1 MAGVMLSFSR
11 DTMLS
16 RMHAAD
22 PAYDGR
28 FITGVLSTGIYCLPS
43 CRARKPLPHNVEFFD
58 SPNTAQAA
66 GLRPCLRCRP
76 DDFYA
81 GIYIEEERLCR
92 VTSLDTDTI
101 RNVDALA
108 QRSGIPAK
116 QLGELLRRG
125 LHLTPADWLNR
136 QRIDRA
142 KSLLLISDEPVVQ
155 IAYRVGFESLSVFN
169 EQFRRLCAMT
179 PLAFKH
185 FRTSAQF
192 ELLLPLD
199 YLVRAM
205 LHDLGRDPQ
214 STTCRVVGTV
224 CCAGLR
230 LSSGATAVSI
240 EFAEG
245 RVVVSANRSADP
257 LELHTALL
265 RLLGLHSSPAS
276 FVGMARERPEF
287 SRLIQGREGLRV
299 PLTATLFDGVI
310 WSVLGQQISFKA
322 TCILRRRLYEQA
334 GELVAPDLYAPLT
347 PESLMRLTPA
357 DLVSLGLTKARA
369 NTLVHLAQ
377 LIQSGMLNLQE
388 LARGP
393 VSRMVRT
400 LMGLPGIG
408 VWSSQYRLCCLNCNA
423 GKLRP
428 TNRSSACC
436 GHLLDHQRKLEV

>member
-108 QRSGIPAK
+108 QRSRIPVK

-192 ELLLPLD
+192 E
-199 YLVRAM
+199 
-205 LHDLGRDPQ
+205 
-214 STTCRVVGTV
+214 
-224 CCAGLR
+224 
-230 LSSGATAVSI
+230 
-240 EFAEG
+240 
-245 RVVVSANRSADP
+245 
-257 LELHTALL
+257 
-265 RLLGLHSSPAS
+265 
-276 FVGMARERPEF
+276 
-287 SRLIQGREGLRV
+287 
-299 PLTATLFDGVI
+299 
-310 WSVLGQQISFKA
+310 
-322 TCILRRRLYEQA
+322 
-334 GELVAPDLYAPLT
+334 
-347 PESLMRLTPA
+347 
-357 DLVSLGLTKARA
+357 
-369 NTLVHLAQ
+369 
-377 LIQSGMLNLQE
+377 
-388 LARGP
+388 
-393 VSRMVRT
+393 
-400 LMGLPGIG
+400 
-408 VWSSQYRLCCLNCNA
+408 RLCCLNWRHGRLRA
-423 GKLRP
+423 G
-428 TNRSSACC
+428 
-436 GHLLDHQRKLEV
+436 VV